1 MTKIPSTQLARAGVV
16 GSTAVKMGMGKLKAK
31 AKRPFLSSTAQ
42 AHDKLQRE
50 DAEAELL
57 FKAITQLRGTAVKL
71 AQMLGMESE
80 VLPERVRQELSKSY
94 HQIPP
99 LNRVLVRKVVQQE
112 LGKVPEKLF
121 KSFDSSAMAAASLGQ
136 VHRAVTNDDE
146 PIAVKV
152 QYPGIHVTIDSD
164 MQLLGTLVSGGTKLI
179 KKDLRPN
186 EEIVKQS
193 LSEIAERLREE
204 TDYINEADN
213 TRWFNEHL
221 KMEGVETPAVFDEY
235 SSQRVITTEL
245 MAGMHLDEWLATH
258 PSQAQRDRA
267 AQHIYNVYFHSA
279 TQLKRLHAD
288 PNPGNYLF
296 KENGDIVLI
305 DFGCVKTLSDDF
317 VAHIPSL
324 LHAFYEGNY
333 EKIVGAYSDM
343 GMKITTNSKDDY
355 DTVLRPFG
363 EWISLPFQG
372 EFFDFKEN
380 TDYTVKG
387 RNLIQEMAHMPS
399 FETVEEDFIFFDRTI
414 YGLFKIFEQLEAKV
428 ACLDPWKKLWIESG
442 LFVQRH

>member
-305 DFGCVKTLSDDF
+305 DFGCVKTLSDNF